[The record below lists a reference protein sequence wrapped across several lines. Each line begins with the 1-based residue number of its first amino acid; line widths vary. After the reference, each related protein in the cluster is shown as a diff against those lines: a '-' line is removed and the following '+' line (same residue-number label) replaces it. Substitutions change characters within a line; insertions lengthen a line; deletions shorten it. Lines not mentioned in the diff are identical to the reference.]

1 MGTHGRER
9 QRGKEGQ
16 VPGDLR
22 CDGDVGGRHWADLL
36 HLLGFLQEQL
46 FTDGLLLLLLILW
59 STNTHTHTYIYECMY
74 GNHSHTHSRAN
85 FVSAI
90 VQVMLISYT
99 TSPRSGQYASRSRY
113 ATFVSSWAFARLSTA
128 MARKTLRRVSGR
140 SLSKENTTNTWQH
153 KQLMLTTHSQCYR
166 ELVCFNSFQLVPN
179 C

>member
-1 MGTHGRER
+1 MMEM
-9 QRGKEGQ
+9 
-16 VPGDLR
+16 LA
-22 CDGDVGGRHWADLL
+22 ADIGLTSFTSLAFCRSSFLL
-36 HLLGFLQEQL
+36 MASSCSSSSFGAQSH
-46 FTDGLLLLLLILW
+46 
-59 STNTHTHTYIYECMY
+59 THTHTYIYECMY
-74 GNHSHTHSRAN
+74 GNHSHTHSHAN

-153 KQLMLTTHSQCYR
+153 KQLMLTTRSHCYR
-166 ELVCFNSFQLVPN
+166 ELLFLNSFQLVPN